1 MHHCANEFCDTA
13 KFVVCAKKWVLR
25 HSSFPCMHCTE
36 RAKELGTLGPSFGP
50 HVPLC
55 GARIRVTRCPD
66 FWQVRPKGPEQGASE
81 GEKEKVHSD
90 VAADPASKDHEEL
103 MIKVKDVSSSTSR
116 DLLKNVL
123 SASMCLE
130 RADKGCIKGSVRGV
144 QKAKSL
150 VGRWLERPST
160 NETSGKT
167 DHDFVEIVIE
177 RDTVVRGGGPSSP
190 YSPFFKLN
198 LRPRSPGSRC
208 TLVIEN
214 WEKENFSKI
223 LSRRSSKLTPKNH
236 FFSLGAV
243 FETPN
248 QLFISRLP

>member
-1 MHHCANEFCDTA
+1 MRESLFPFESHFHCFILAQPGH
-13 KFVVCAKKWVLR
+13 L
-25 HSSFPCMHCTE
+25 HSFPEFTT
-36 RAKELGTLGPSFGP
+36 ALIGPTGRWQDRRTKQRC
-50 HVPLC
+50 VPL
-55 GARIRVTRCPD
+55 
-66 FWQVRPKGPEQGASE
+66 RPRLFRTDA
-81 GEKEKVHSD
+81 VD
-90 VAADPASKDHEEL
+90 
-103 MIKVKDVSSSTSR
+103 R
-116 DLLKNVL
+116 

-130 RADKGCIKGSVRGV
+130 RADKGCIKGSVRDV
-144 QKAKSL
+144 RKAKSL